1 MKKYIAVF
9 LTMIMVI
16 GLVAC
21 GEEAKPKGITN
32 TAEYENCILTLGDAV
47 VVTTEDGEKTVKI
60 EATYTNNGNEPMY
73 AYCSFAVRAF
83 QNDVQID
90 EISDING
97 DEASLIKEIKNGE
110 SISVAYVFKMEDDSQ
125 VEVLIGEPT
134 ADQTTIG
141 RQEYLRE

>member
-1 MKKYIAVF
+1 
-9 LTMIMVI
+9 
-16 GLVAC
+16 
-21 GEEAKPKGITN
+21 
-32 TAEYENCILTLGDAV
+32 
-47 VVTTEDGEKTVKI
+47 
-60 EATYTNNGNEPMY
+60 MY

-141 RQEYLRE
+141 RQEYLGE

>member
-1 MKKYIAVF
+1 MKKLIAVF
-9 LTMIMVI
+9 LTIIMVI

-21 GEEAKPKGITN
+21 GEEAKSKEFTN
-32 TAEYENCILTLGDAV
+32 TAEYEDCILILGDAS
-47 VVTTEDGEKTVKI
+47 VVTTEDGKKVIKV
-60 EATYTNNGNEPMY
+60 EATYTNNGSEPMY

-83 QNDVQID
+83 QNNVQID

-110 SISVAYVFKMEDDSQ
+110 SISVAYVFKMEDDSL

-141 RQEYLRE
+141 RQVYLGE

>member
-1 MKKYIAVF
+1 MKKLIAVF
-9 LTMIMVI
+9 LTIIMVI

-21 GEEAKPKGITN
+21 GEEARSKELTN
-32 TAEYENCILTLGDAV
+32 TAEYEDCILILGDAS
-47 VVTTEDGEKTVKI
+47 VVTTEDGKKVIKV
-60 EATYTNNGNEPMY
+60 EATYTNNGSEPMY

-83 QNDVQID
+83 QNNVQID
-90 EISDING
+90 EISDINDG
-97 DEASLIKEIKNGE
+97 EASLIKEIKNGE

-141 RQEYLRE
+141 RQVYLGE